1 MTTQDDNFLAA
12 TSDDQGP
19 WGSGFSCDGPLYDI
33 GLMGTGTRLTGVF
46 GWGGVGEGPDVRDIR
61 SPLAGVV
68 GTCRDGP
75 GVRGTSFNNVG
86 VYGQTEGLGAVPRLL
101 AGVYGA
107 ATVQPG
113 AIGYS
118 RRGDGVQGL
127 SFTGTGIRA
136 VSFFGPGIDSL
147 SGGLTAVTG
156 TCGARTSV
164 PDTIDSVAGVMGT
177 SGEHI
182 GVLGTSTNEAG
193 VAGYSKNAVGVYGET
208 GAAGAYAGFFRG
220 NLYVT
225 GQIFAVIKDAI
236 VPFSDGSHRLM
247 HCMESPEHWFEDFG
261 AARLKRG
268 RAVVKLDADFAKT
281 IRTGDY
287 RVFITPEGDCGGLY
301 IKSKRGEGFEV
312 RELQGGTSN
321 VAFSYR
327 IVGRRKDITAHRRFA
342 RIDIKPPMLSAPR
355 TARRRRSAC

>member
-118 RRGDGVQGL
+118 RTGDGVQGL

-136 VSFFGPGIDSL
+136 VSFFGPGLDSL
-147 SGGLTAVTG
+147 SGALTGVRGVSAGLG
-156 TCGARTSV
+156 PNPGHNL
-164 PDTIDSVAGVMGT
+164 PTIA
-177 SGEHI
+177 
-182 GVLGTSTNEAG
+182 GVLGTSDAQAG
-193 VAGYSKNAVGVYGET
+193 VIGTSNRTAGVLGFSNNVGVYGE
-208 GAAGAYAGFFRG
+208 GRQLCGDIQGQRVDHRRPDPAGRYRG
-220 NLYVT
+220 
-225 GQIFAVIKDAI
+225 GQDQEC
-236 VPFSDGSHRLM
+236 D
-247 HCMESPEHWFEDFG
+247 
-261 AARLKRG
+261 
-268 RAVVKLDADFAKT
+268 RAV
-281 IRTGDY
+281 
-287 RVFITPEGDCGGLY
+287 P
-301 IKSKRGEGFEV
+301 
-312 RELQGGTSN
+312 
-321 VAFSYR
+321 
-327 IVGRRKDITAHRRFA
+327 
-342 RIDIKPPMLSAPR
+342 
-355 TARRRRSAC
+355 